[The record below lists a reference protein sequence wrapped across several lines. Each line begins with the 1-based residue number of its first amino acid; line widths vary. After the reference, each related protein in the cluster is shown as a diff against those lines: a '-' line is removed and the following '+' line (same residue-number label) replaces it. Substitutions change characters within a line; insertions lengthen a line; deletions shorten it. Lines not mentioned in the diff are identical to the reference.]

1 MNPLRRQRLFLVLFL
16 VLGATAAVGMTL
28 AALQENLNAFYPPA
42 QIVDGSAPEGVR
54 IRAGGMVKE
63 GSVRRASEG
72 LEVSFVLTDHAGAEF
87 TVVYEGILPD
97 LFREGQGIMTT
108 GELAADGRFKAQ
120 EVLAKHDENYHPP
133 ELAGIPKN
141 APGERSGAGTPY
153 SAAGYPQAGH
163 PQGEMAQDGTSRM
176 GTATTLRPAAGTA
189 VTEQAASATGTPSES
204 HTQ

>member
-1 MNPLRRQRLFLVLFL
+1 MNPLRRQRLFLVLFV

-63 GSVRRASEG
+63 GSVQRATEG
-72 LEVSFVLTDHAGAEF
+72 LQVSFVLTDHAGSEF

-108 GELAADGRFKAQ
+108 GQLASNGRFEAQ

-133 ELAGIPKN
+133 ELAGIPKA
-141 APGERSGAGTPY
+141 APGAGDAKATGGVGYAPGTYPAGAD
-153 SAAGYPQAGH
+153 AAGAYS
-163 PQGEMAQDGTSRM
+163 QGTTRM
-176 GTATTLRPAAGTA
+176 GTESTPR
-189 VTEQAASATGTPSES
+189 AASAAGTPSENY
-204 HTQ
+204 TP